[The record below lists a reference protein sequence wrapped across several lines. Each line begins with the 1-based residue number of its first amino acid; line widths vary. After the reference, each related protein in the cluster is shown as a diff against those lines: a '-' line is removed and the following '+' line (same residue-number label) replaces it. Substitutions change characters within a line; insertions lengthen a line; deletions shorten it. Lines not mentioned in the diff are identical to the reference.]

1 MNVLFA
7 YSTDDASPEFEKQIT
22 DFAKANNL
30 SWKIVFAD
38 IDEAKKIVVDFDV
51 CLLCPQIRFM
61 LPILQ
66 SLADQ
71 KTTIAVISPLD
82 YAAST
87 GENIY
92 KQIVELV
99 GNN

>member
-1 MNVLFA
+1 MKVLFA
-7 YSTDDASPEFEKQIT
+7 YSSDDASPEFEQQINN
-22 DFAKANNL
+22 FAKSNNL
-30 SWKIVFAD
+30 SWKIVFAN
-38 IDEAKKIVVDFDV
+38 IEEAKKIVADFDV

-71 KTTIAVISPLD
+71 ATTIAVISPLD

-92 KQIVELV
+92 KQIIELV
-99 GNN
+99 DNN